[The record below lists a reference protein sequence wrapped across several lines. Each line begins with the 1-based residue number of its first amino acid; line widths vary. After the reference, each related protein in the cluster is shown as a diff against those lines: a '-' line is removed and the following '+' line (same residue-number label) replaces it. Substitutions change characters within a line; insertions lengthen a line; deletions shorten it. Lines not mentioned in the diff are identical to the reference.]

1 MRRIFLI
8 GLAAASVGCYKQRSI
23 VGEWSTRADVGS
35 GTLIFRED
43 CTFRAVRE
51 APLASLLLD
60 GTYEY
65 KGETLR
71 LHVVKWGVP
80 RGPKL
85 SPHDQEE
92 MNRSLQTDS
101 ISTVR
106 WTDDNHIQISGGDG
120 NLTTAERVS
129 K

>member
-1 MRRIFLI
+1 M
-8 GLAAASVGCYKQRSI
+8 LAGCHPRRSI
-23 VGEWSTRADVGS
+23 VGEWTTRADVGS

-51 APLASLLLD
+51 TPLASLLLD

-80 RGPKL
+80 RGPRL
-85 SPHDQEE
+85 SPRDQEE
-92 MNRSLQTDS
+92 MNRNLQTDS
-101 ISTVR
+101 ISTVS
-106 WTDDNHIQISGGDG
+106 WTDDTHILISGGQGD
-120 NLTTAERVS
+120 LTTAERVS